1 MIKHLKPHRKT
12 IVLGLVLLAV
22 TDVLG
27 IAPPWLV
34 KGAIDALP
42 ELSSKS
48 GLLFYVVLLMAAVI
62 LQACFRFGW
71 RRALFGVSRNV
82 EYGIRNDLFKHFL
95 GMDRSFY
102 LENTTGE
109 LMSRS
114 TNDLVAVQEFIA
126 FFGLLVVDSTL
137 TISACLFLMA
147 VIDPLMTL
155 LVMIPMPFLSL
166 SFLYFG
172 RKVRKMAAQVQKE
185 TAKLTE
191 NVQETLA
198 GIRVIKAYTME
209 EVRRSQYGRATERY
223 IQANLDLAAIRGVFF
238 AALTLFTGLS
248 AVIALWMGGHRVIN
262 GHITLGG
269 FVAFNTYLT
278 MMIWPMMSI
287 GFMVNLFQ
295 RGRASLDRI
304 DAVLARESKIKDAPG
319 VVPSGRPRG
328 RIRFRNVRFR
338 YPGAHKWAL
347 DDISLDIEP
356 GSKVGVT
363 GPVGSGKSTL
373 LDLIPRIWDPTEG
386 SIELDGKDLRSYP
399 LKDLR
404 RWMARVAQEPLLFS
418 DTISA
423 NIRFQPSDGPLGL
436 ETKDAAGM
444 VRLDKDKDAFPKGWD
459 TLVGERGIMVSG
471 GQRQRIALARAVM
484 SDPQILLLDDAFAHL
499 DEETEAE
506 VFENILQAMPEAVI
520 LFSTHRISSLF
531 RADTVI
537 VLDEGALAEFGPP
550 EVRIRAGGYFQ
561 KLQSDRLARMELEV
575 LSQETSPPQ
584 RVPAQGAPTQGVPK

>member
-1 MIKHLKPHRKT
+1 MLIRRLKPHRRT
-12 IVLGLVLLAV
+12 IVLGLILLAV

-27 IAPPWLV
+27 LAPPWLV
-34 KGAIDALP
+34 KGAIDAMP
-42 ELSSKS
+42 KLSAKS
-48 GLLFYVVLLMAAVI
+48 GLLFYVVLLMTAVI
-62 LQACFRFGW
+62 LQAFFRFGW
-71 RRALFGVSRNV
+71 RKALFGVSRNV
-82 EYGIRNDLFKHFL
+82 EYGIRNDLFDHL
-95 GMDRSFY
+95 LRMDRSFY
-102 LENTTGE
+102 LQYTTGE
-109 LMSRS
+109 LMSRC

-137 TISACLFLMA
+137 TISTCLFLMA
-147 VIDPLMTL
+147 VIDPVMTL
-155 LVMIPMPFLSL
+155 FVMIPMPFLSL

-172 RKVRKMAAQVQKE
+172 RKVRKTAAQVQME
-185 TAKLTE
+185 AAKLTE

-209 EVRRSQYGRATERY
+209 KVRRSQYGRATERY

-238 AALTLFTGLS
+238 AALTFFTGLS
-248 AVIALWMGGHRVIN
+248 AVIALWVGGQRVMN

-278 MMIWPMMSI
+278 MLIWPMMSL

-304 DAVLARESKIKDAPG
+304 ETVLARESKIKDAPG
-319 VVPSGRPRG
+319 ILPTGRPHG
-328 RIRFRNVRFR
+328 GIRFRNVRFR

-347 DDISLDIEP
+347 DDISFDIEP
-356 GSKVGVT
+356 GTRVGIT
-363 GPVGSGKSTL
+363 GPVGSGKSAL

-386 SIELDGKDLRSYP
+386 SIELDGRDLRSYP

-404 RWMARVAQEPLLFS
+404 RWVARVAQEPLLFS
-418 DTISA
+418 DTIAS
-423 NIRFQPSDGPLGL
+423 NIRFQPSDEPFGL
-436 ETKDAAGM
+436 ETKDAAAM

-471 GQRQRIALARAVM
+471 GQRQRIALARAVT

-506 VFENILQAMPEAVI
+506 VFENILEAMPGVVI
-520 LFSTHRISSLF
+520 LFSSHRISSLL

-550 EVRIRAGGYFQ
+550 EDRLHAGGYFD
-561 KLQSDRLARMELEV
+561 KLRSDRQTRLELEM
-575 LSQETSPPQ
+575 LSQESSPPEVSQ
-584 RVPAQGAPTQGVPK
+584 RGISK